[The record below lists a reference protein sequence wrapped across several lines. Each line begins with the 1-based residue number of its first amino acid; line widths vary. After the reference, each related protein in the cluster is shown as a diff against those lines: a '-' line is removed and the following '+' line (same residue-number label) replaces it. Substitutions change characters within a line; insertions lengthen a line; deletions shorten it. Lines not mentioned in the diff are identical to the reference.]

1 MPENLYGQGVG
12 RRGSQRTVAPGQP
25 GQAGPSQQATANG
38 GEEALIEVE
47 IQWEIYIVWLFYD
60 YPLMANNNF
69 NVSSS
74 SIVHENSLV
83 LSLNSSLGQDHVN
96 GQGRIIPQ
104 SLAPT
109 IAVQP
114 NNLFVP
120 QRAGLGQI
128 ALGQRLSEARR
139 THVSSLSVRIR
150 TIIEYLPTEQNQIEA
165 LPLYPT
171 SDYTVTEIPRT
182 TQFLPPA
189 SPREL
194 PFAPN
199 HNNVHLQSLNP
210 NDGFRIQGQPNFQN
224 HNLTMSNQVNQHNAY
239 RPYSPP
245 NRQMI
250 NFMNLDHLNHSHGN
264 NDEAVL
270 NPEPLSAYASPGI
283 SRAQNPN
290 LNLGQNHNLET
301 SQLDIDQVRIN
312 PRDEARDIPNNQSSA
327 SSEDEEEMSLN
338 DGLTRSLPHQKYG
351 PYICPRCKK
360 ICETSQTFAAH
371 MLTHYRVENKEQRK
385 RRQTAKNN
393 KKNLHQI
400 HSRGNGLTISPVCTK
415 SKVPLKVYARRKKA
429 AGGKAEMVTSKRVV
443 DDKVQ
448 KEGQGNTVLDEASS
462 SRLPSVW

>member
-1 MPENLYGQGVG
+1 
-12 RRGSQRTVAPGQP
+12 
-25 GQAGPSQQATANG
+25 
-38 GEEALIEVE
+38 
-47 IQWEIYIVWLFYD
+47 
-60 YPLMANNNF
+60 MANNNF

-83 LSLNSSLGQDHVN
+83 LSLNSNLAQDHVN
-96 GQGRIIPQ
+96 GHGRIIPQ

-109 IAVQP
+109 IGTVQP

-128 ALGQRLSEARR
+128 ALGQRLSEVRR
-139 THVSSLSVRIR
+139 THVSSLSVRIH

-165 LPLYPT
+165 LPLHPT

-182 TQFLPPA
+182 TYTQFLPPA

-194 PFAPN
+194 LFTPN
-199 HNNVHLQSLNP
+199 HNNIHLQSLNP

-264 NDEAVL
+264 NDGVVL
-270 NPEPLSAYASPGI
+270 NPEPLSVYAPPGI

-312 PRDEARDIPNNQSSA
+312 PRDEARDIPNNQSST
-327 SSEDEEEMSLN
+327 SSEDEEEMGLN
-338 DGLTRSLPHQKYG
+338 DGVTHSLPHQKYG

-385 RRQTAKNN
+385 RRLAAKNK

-400 HSRGNGLTISPVCTK
+400 HSRGNGLTISPAGTENLQEVHSRGIGLTISPVGTK
-415 SKVPLKVYARRKKA
+415 GKVPSKVYVRRKKA
-429 AGGKAEMVTSKRVV
+429 AGGKAEMATSKRVV
-443 DDKVQ
+443 EDKVQ

-462 SRLPSVW
+462 SSPVGVVNKGLTM